1 MQFEF
6 KNIGIPSG
14 TWPPQFQPSQDP
26 IQKEKNWYP
35 CTSILIICMSIWR
48 NLLTFLFKLQ
58 AVFNMS
64 YLSEHEAIYHMNKIV
79 LPLVKADVV
88 SIEKSKG
95 AGKKPSAGGKTA
107 GKGKK

>member
-1 MQFEF
+1 M
-6 KNIGIPSG
+6 
-14 TWPPQFQPSQDP
+14 
-26 IQKEKNWYP
+26 
-35 CTSILIICMSIWR
+35 
-48 NLLTFLFKLQ
+48 
-58 AVFNMS
+58 FNMS

>member
-1 MQFEF
+1 MTL
-6 KNIGIPSG
+6 I
-14 TWPPQFQPSQDP
+14 TD
-26 IQKEKNWYP
+26 EKVSRTGP
-35 CTSILIICMSIWR
+35 KTAITHKFVSDRSEPTVT
-48 NLLTFLFKLQ
+48 LTFHEDAELK